1 MCNALSRHERR
12 AGRERKRASIRQG
25 NCSDKKKLSN
35 LSHAFAPPLS
45 PPLSRSKKQKNRL
58 FETKL
63 EQYDGDDPLEVWL
76 RYAKA
81 AEGNGKRAKKALS
94 PAIDSTVC
102 SRSFF
107 FLPHSLPSLTPLS
120 ASSSSAC
127 PPIKKNKNKTLTTGP
142 KTKKQLHQVDPGHLQ
157 VRRLALPPAAAARE
171 GDPGARPG
179 VPRRRRPRK
188 VQGRRALPA
197 RVGAIRKSSFPPLFP
212 REKKKE
218 REWRERKERRRETHR
233 FRPLPSPP
241 PPWSSLSALTRKKKN
256 GLKKKTS
263 SGRPPPGRHR
273 RLLLPRAQRHRL
285 QMRPALRSGRGQGR
299 ALAGL
304 AGSRGM
310 VQPRGS
316 QRRRTEAQARGE
328 EGRIPRENGEEGG
341 AAAG

>member
-45 PPLSRSKKQKNRL
+45 PPLPRSKKQKNRL

-127 PPIKKNKNKTLTTGP
+127 PP
-142 KTKKQLHQVDPGHLQ
+142 H
-157 VRRLALPPAAAARE
+157 
-171 GDPGARPG
+171 
-179 VPRRRRPRK
+179 
-188 VQGRRALPA
+188 
-197 RVGAIRKSSFPPLFP
+197 
-212 REKKKE
+212 
-218 REWRERKERRRETHR
+218 
-233 FRPLPSPP
+233 
-241 PPWSSLSALTRKKKN
+241 
-256 GLKKKTS
+256 KKKTKQNNNNRTKNQKTATS
-263 SGRPPPGRHR
+263 SGPRPPSSPAPRAPACCRCSRGRPGRSAR
-273 RLLLPRAQRHRL
+273 RAPTPSSAK
-285 QMRPALRSGRGQGR
+285 S
-299 ALAGL
+299 
-304 AGSRGM
+304 
-310 VQPRGS
+310 
-316 QRRRTEAQARGE
+316 T
-328 EGRIPRENGEEGG
+328 G
-341 AAAG
+341 ATCATCACGCNT